1 MSVRADVL
9 LRGAWYAVEQSG
21 LLLTNAI
28 TLHSSK
34 AYASAMV
41 LALLAREELGRGN
54 ILLDLW
60 RKASGGTDVSV
71 EEVQNACDDHVEK
84 QRRGQLS
91 TTYHLQGTSGLAKL
105 LQERSRAIGTPEYA
119 ELDKQLKKIDE
130 LKAKRTPG
138 ERHSTRLKAMYVDL
152 NEVGT
157 EWYRPCLLP
166 RDEATNCLADAIND
180 YSVKQDRLTQLDILR
195 ITDPDLATAVSDWND
210 RPALP
215 LPIWREQACVLG
227 GVAQPGA

>member
-21 LLLTNAI
+21 LLLTNAM

-34 AYASAMV
+34 AYASAVV

-60 RKASGGTDVSV
+60 RKGSGGTDVSV
-71 EEVQNACDDHVEK
+71 DEVQNACADHVEK

-91 TTYHLQGTSGLAKL
+91 TTNHWQGTSGLEKL
-105 LQERSRAIGTPEYA
+105 LRERSRAIGTSEYA
-119 ELDKQLKKIDE
+119 KLDKQLKKIDE
-130 LKAKRTPG
+130 QKAKRTPG

-152 NEVGT
+152 NEAGT
-157 EWYRPCLLP
+157 EWNRPCLLP
-166 RDEATNCLADAIND
+166 RGEATNCLTDAIND
-180 YSVKQDRLTQLDILR
+180 YSVKQDRLTQLDILK
-195 ITDPDLATAVSDWND
+195 ITEPDLATAISDWND

-215 LPIWREQACVLG
+215 LTIWCEQACV
-227 GVAQPGA
+227 